1 MFSSRNGGKGKREQ
15 YFERLTVVSFVMCSR
30 WNGWRRKLMCGA
42 CDGKGGTTAPLA
54 ADLR

>member
-1 MFSSRNGGKGKREQ
+1 
-15 YFERLTVVSFVMCSR
+15 
-30 WNGWRRKLMCGA
+30 MCGA